1 LLGLEYRD
9 DCWAVRVVA
18 QRFLTATATQTTSIS
33 MQFELSGFARVGLD
47 GFENILLRNIPGYRT
62 AELRPIPMSKFH
74 GYE

>member
-1 LLGLEYRD
+1 
-9 DCWAVRVVA
+9 
-18 QRFLTATATQTTSIS
+18 